1 MAALSAL
8 VFSLSWW
15 LGLYL
20 LARDPRK
27 PVLVLAAVGLTS
39 FAVVVALDAVRV
51 VSGLHLLSSIEVY
64 LGVVPGIAWF
74 AVLLELSRP
83 SDTWRSRAGEIALI
97 AAVAALAF
105 FGAAMAGNVDGP
117 VRLGHWVMF
126 AAISLSSLG
135 AMLRA
140 VFGPWQPRPVVG
152 YVVVATLFFAL
163 GNAILVIPLGLVPS
177 WLALASTGFDVVL
190 LGVAVAMW
198 DAFDEGQALRGDML
212 RSFVATGVV
221 VVLFGGQAL
230 IGMAVTGERTALT
243 VLLFTSIAIA
253 VSINVL
259 ADPLAGILDRL
270 AFSRSPGLRADR
282 ATLRRA
288 ESALP
293 LRSAS
298 PLANIDDEAF
308 ARLTRRA
315 LGHYG
320 DLSKLVASPLTA
332 LPTIDERLAARGAP
346 DQPLERANEL
356 KALLADRIAR
366 LKPRDGGDFGT
377 TEQWRHYN
385 ALYFP
390 YVVGVRAYAQNAT
403 AAGPRSGRAPG
414 LAVVGHRGAAAVA
427 AQLAERRRP
436 ADRGGS
442 ARQPGRRAKTD
453 KTSLVSAAVGSSWQR
468 LASIWQW
475 LLRSISVMTAHH
487 HPARPGAPFQ
497 CRRRCGSGQFAVA
510 LCATCR
516 RHLVRGA
523 RSSSSPWPPTHCRGC
538 PVCPPRPNGS
548 RARRSSATA
557 WRSTPPRV
565 YRMSGASVSA
575 CSSAT
580 SRSPSSSPSS

>member
-27 PVLVLAAVGLTS
+27 PVLVLAAIGLTS
-39 FAVVVALDAVRV
+39 FASVVALDAIRV
-51 VSGLHLLSSIEVY
+51 SSGLQTLGSIEIY
-64 LGVVPGIAWF
+64 LVAVPGIAWF

-83 SDTWRSRAGEIALI
+83 FENWRSRAGEVALVAGIAVL
-97 AAVAALAF
+97 AVL
-105 FGAAMAGNVDGP
+105 GAAMAGTVEGP
-117 VRLGHWVMF
+117 LRTGHWVMF
-126 AAISLSSLG
+126 GVISLSSLG
-135 AMLRA
+135 AMVWA

-152 YVVVATLFFAL
+152 YIVVATLFFAL

-221 VVLFGGQAL
+221 VALFGGQAL
-230 IGMAVTGERTALT
+230 VGIAVSGERTALT

-253 VSINVL
+253 ISINVL
-259 ADPLAGILDRL
+259 ADPLAGLLDRL

-282 ATLRRA
+282 ATLRRTEA
-288 ESALP
+288 ALP
-293 LRSAS
+293 LRSAN
-298 PLANIDDEAF
+298 PLSDVDDATF
-308 ARLTRRA
+308 VRLTRRA

-332 LPTIDERLAARGAP
+332 LPIIDERLAARGAP

-403 AAGPRSGRAPG
+403 AAGLDPVARRAWQWFVTEVPQRS
-414 LAVVGHRGAAAVA
+414 LHNWQNAAARLIA
-427 AQLAERRRP
+427 ADL
-436 ADRGGS
+436 RGN
-442 ARQPGRRAKTD
+442 
-453 KTSLVSAAVGSSWQR
+453 LVSAQD
-468 LASIWQW
+468 
-475 LLRSISVMTAHH
+475 
-487 HPARPGAPFQ
+487 
-497 CRRRCGSGQFAVA
+497 
-510 LCATCR
+510 
-516 RHLVRGA
+516 
-523 RSSSSPWPPTHCRGC
+523 
-538 PVCPPRPNGS
+538 
-548 RARRSSATA
+548 
-557 WRSTPPRV
+557 
-565 YRMSGASVSA
+565 
-575 CSSAT
+575 
-580 SRSPSSSPSS
+580 